1 MESCRHAKPN
11 YNGKRHTIYTQLVIG
26 RLFAGLSDNW
36 NQEVPGRRRR
46 SSEEVKRLVLEFE
59 ASGLRQNEFCRNH
72 GLALSTLRRQLKKR
86 RFDKAEPKEG
96 GRLVAVELV
105 S

>member
-1 MESCRHAKPN
+1 MT
-11 YNGKRHTIYTQLVIG
+11 G
-26 RLFAGLSDNW
+26 

-86 RFDKAEPKEG
+86 RLDKAEPKQG
-96 GRLVAVELV
+96 GRLVAVELAKKL
-105 S
+105 